1 MPHQDIVAY
10 IIPMLI
16 ILVITLY
23 IIRIIR
29 ITKKKKKTNGLTALN
44 RAMLKGHRTRLHSNI
59 STSNNENI
67 ESSKVKYG
75 QQYSYGS
82 ENSNVAIED
91 NRSHIN
97 VPAQATKRFLDLPVV
112 NVSAYA
118 KLYIIVGTFCA
129 LWLPFCILW
138 PVRSVSPN
146 LIAEIVYTTSYWL
159 GYAQSLINPILL
171 LILNQNYGLRTH
183 STAV

>member
-1 MPHQDIVAY
+1 
-10 IIPMLI
+10 MLI

-23 IIRIIR
+23 IVRIIR

-44 RAMLKGHRTRLHSNI
+44 RAMLQGHRKRLASNV

-67 ESSKVKYG
+67 ETKAKCG
-75 QQYSYGS
+75 QQHSYGS
-82 ENSNVAIED
+82 DNSNVAIED
-91 NRSHIN
+91 NRTSIN
-97 VPAQATKRFLDLPVV
+97 VPPQATKRFLNLPVV

-171 LILNQNYGLRTH
+171 LILNQNYRLRSH